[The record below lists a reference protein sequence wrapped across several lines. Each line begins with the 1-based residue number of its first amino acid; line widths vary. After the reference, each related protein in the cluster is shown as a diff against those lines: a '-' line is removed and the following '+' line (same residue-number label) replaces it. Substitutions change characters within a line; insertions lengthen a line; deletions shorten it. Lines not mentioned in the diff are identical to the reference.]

1 MYRPAPVP
9 PALTLV
15 LAALAPDDAR
25 RLHETYQFAAAA
37 HAGQMR
43 DEGTPFIEHPVRVA
57 VILWSEL
64 GCRDIDTLLAALAH
78 DILEDCEEISA
89 DILEGV
95 IGADALQ
102 LVDGVTKRAVE
113 PTLKAERDRAYL
125 EQLRALPHAARLLK
139 LADRIDNLRGVI
151 HAGDP
156 AKARRYLAVS
166 RAEFIP
172 LAVRTDPAAERLISD
187 ACDALAA
194 YIQDFERSQQ
204 SRTE

>member
-89 DILEGV
+89 DVLEGV
-95 IGADALQ
+95 IGVDALQ

-113 PTLKAERDRAYL
+113 PTLKAERDRVW
-125 EQLRALPHAARLLK
+125 K
-139 LADRIDNLRGVI
+139 LATLSSCACISASNGPWL
-151 HAGDP
+151 P
-156 AKARRYLAVS
+156 RRWPS
-166 RAEFIP
+166 C
-172 LAVRTDPAAERLISD
+172 AVRCSD
-187 ACDALAA
+187 
-194 YIQDFERSQQ
+194 
-204 SRTE
+204 